1 MALSCSRPV
10 SAASYLLG
18 AADALKKM
26 DAEQSSLSA
35 DSTHFAEE
43 LQHLTQVAKLE
54 CRRIYNSGVWL
65 LQGMMCCAL
74 PRVRICLEL
83 KVAV

>member
-35 DSTHFAEE
+35 DSTHFAED
-43 LQHLTQVAKLE
+43 LQHLTQVAQLE
-54 CRRIYNSGVWL
+54 CRRNSGVWL
-65 LQGMMCCAL
+65 LQGMMCFAL
-74 PRVRICLEL
+74 PRVGICLEL
-83 KVAV
+83 KLAV